1 MPGGQ
6 GHDPASLAASTRNLL
21 QQQLIAARTR
31 LDRQVDQLMRMNR
44 LSNRLLASVDASSI
58 ADAFAEAIV
67 DVLDVPVAAVWVA
80 CDVCRASGRTF
91 ACHGEGIDAVAWSQ
105 ALPAL
110 VELIGQERV
119 APLPAPALAALP
131 GPDLAEAIGALVI
144 GRDGAVIGA
153 VLASSTK
160 AMSGMRVPTG
170 EESRGM
176 LAILAEKLGAHLG
189 NLADRGAIERHLA
202 QLRESEERLERVLRG
217 TNDGWWDWDILG
229 DSTFVSPRWLAMIT
243 GQGSSGRT
251 IPGFWFD
258 RVHPDDAIDFRAGLE
273 RAFAGKDDAIERE
286 LRLRCDDGT
295 FLPVLVRGLIS
306 RDEAGHAT
314 RYSGT
319 MLDLSERKRYESH
332 IHQLAFFDPLTELP
346 NRRLLDDRLHQA
358 LRARSR
364 MGQTT
369 AVLMID
375 LDRFKRLNDTHGHAA
390 GDQLL
395 RAVARRLRELV
406 RPYDTVARLGGDEFV
421 VLLEHL
427 SGKLDDAR
435 STAESVASKIIDA
448 LGRPYELDVGTVHHS
463 VSIGVALTCDAG
475 LGAMALL
482 RGADVALYAAKESG
496 RNQFRVFRP
505 EMQQRVDRRSA
516 LEARLRREFADGR
529 LGLHYQPIVDAH
541 GRLMSAEAL
550 VRWHGDGG
558 EQVGPSE
565 FIPVA
570 EDSGFIH
577 AIGTWGLAQAC
588 AQARS
593 WMPVA
598 PTGFRVAVNLSGP
611 EFMHPEFPDRV
622 VAALAES
629 GLPGAA
635 LRLEITEATV
645 VTELGFAARR
655 MHRLRDHGVEFS
667 LDDFG
672 TGYSSLTYLRRLP
685 VSEVKIDR
693 SYVRRMMS
701 DSHDEAI
708 VRAILAMSSALGLR
722 VVAEGVESTAQHR
735 RLLDL
740 GCTGFQGWLFGRPA
754 SAPAVPGDLLG
765 AISD

>member
-1 MPGGQ
+1 MPDGH
-6 GHDPASLAASTRNLL
+6 GHDPDALATSTRNLL

-44 LSNRLLASVDASSI
+44 LSNRLLASVDAGSI
-58 ADAFAEAIV
+58 AESFAEAII
-67 DVLDVPVAAVWVA
+67 DVLDVPVSAVWIA
-80 CDVCRASGRTF
+80 CETCRASGRTF
-91 ACHGEGIDAVAWSQ
+91 ACHGEGIDAAAWEH

-110 VELIGQERV
+110 VRSIGTERV
-119 APLPAPALAALP
+119 ASLPADMLAQLP
-131 GPDLAEAIGALVI
+131 GPALDGAIATLVV
-144 GRDGAVIGA
+144 GRDGAVVGA

-160 AMSGMRVPTG
+160 AMAGMRVPTG
-170 EESRGM
+170 DEARGM

-189 NLADRGAIERHLA
+189 NLADRGVIER
-202 QLRESEERLERVLRG
+202 QVIRLRESEERLERVLRG
-217 TNDGWWDWDILG
+217 TNDGWWDWDIESG
-229 DSTFVSPRWLAMIT
+229 ATFVSPRWRAMVT
-243 GQGSSGRT
+243 GEPGAGMALD
-251 IPGFWFD
+251 GFWFD
-258 RVHPDDAIDFRAGLE
+258 RIHPEDVVDFRTLLD
-273 RAFAGKDDAIERE
+273 RAFAGDAESVERE

-306 RDEAGHAT
+306 RDHAGRAT
-314 RYSGT
+314 RFSGT

-358 LRARSR
+358 LRQRGR

-369 AVLMID
+369 AVMMID

-427 SGKLDDAR
+427 SGRFEEAR
-435 STAESVASKIIDA
+435 QAAEAVAAKIIEA
-448 LGRPYELDVGTVHHS
+448 LGRPYDLDVGTVHHS
-463 VSIGVALTCDAG
+463 VSVGIALTCDAG
-475 LGAMALL
+475 LGAVDLL

-496 RNQFRVFRP
+496 RNQSRLFRP
-505 EMQQRVDRRSA
+505 EMQQRVDRRAA
-516 LEARLRREFADGR
+516 LEARLRREFALGR
-529 LGLHYQPIVDAH
+529 LGLHYQPIVDAQ
-541 GRLMSAEAL
+541 GALVSAEAL
-550 VRWHGDGG
+550 VRWHAEPG
-558 EQVGPSE
+558 ESIGPSE

-577 AIGTWGLAQAC
+577 AIGTWGLGAACVQAM
-588 AQARS
+588 A
-593 WMPVA
+593 WMPHA
-598 PTGFRVAVNLSGP
+598 PAGFRVAVNLSGP

-622 VAALAES
+622 IEALASS
-629 GLPGAA
+629 GLPGSA

-655 MHRLRDHGVEFS
+655 MHRLREHGVEFS

-701 DSHDEAI
+701 DAHDEAI
-708 VRAILAMSSALGLR
+708 VRAILAMSAALGLR
-722 VVAEGVESTAQHR
+722 VVAEGVETRAQHE
-735 RLLDL
+735 RLLDA
-740 GCTGFQGWLFGRPA
+740 GCTAFQGWLFGRPGP
-754 SAPAVPGDLLG
+754 APAVPGGLLVDG
-765 AISD
+765 

>member
-1 MPGGQ
+1 MPE

-58 ADAFAEAIV
+58 ADAFVEAIV
-67 DVLDVPVAAVWVA
+67 DVLDVPIAAVWIA
-80 CDVCRASGRTF
+80 CEPCQASGRTF
-91 ACHGEGIDAVAWSQ
+91 SCHGEGIDAVVWARALPTLIDAIGRERAVELPAAALQ
-105 ALPAL
+105 ALS
-110 VELIGQERV
+110 
-119 APLPAPALAALP
+119 
-131 GPDLAEAIGALVI
+131 GPSLSHAIAALVI
-144 GRDGAVIGA
+144 GRDGSVIGA
-153 VLASSTK
+153 MMASSTS
-160 AMSGMRVPTG
+160 ALSGMRVPG
-170 EESRGM
+170 GDESRQM

-189 NLADRGAIERHLA
+189 NLADRGVIERHLA
-202 QLRESEERLERVLRG
+202 QLRASEERLERVLRG
-217 TNDGWWDWDILG
+217 TNDGWWDWDILSG
-229 DSTFVSPRWLAMIT
+229 STFVSARWTAMVTGLA
-243 GQGSSGRT
+243 GAGRT
-251 IPGFWFD
+251 MEGFWFD
-258 RVHPDDAIDFRAGLE
+258 RVHPEDLIDFRASLD
-273 RAFAGKDDAIERE
+273 RAFDGNVEAIERE

-295 FLPVLVRGLIS
+295 FLPVLVRGLIT
-306 RDEAGHAT
+306 RDESGRAA
-314 RYSGT
+314 RFSGT

-364 MGQTT
+364 MRQTT

-395 RAVARRLRELV
+395 RAVAKRLRDLV

-427 SGKLDDAR
+427 SGRLDEAR
-435 STAESVASKIIDA
+435 STAESVATKIIDA
-448 LGRPYELDVGTVHHS
+448 LGKPYELDVGTVHHS

-475 LGAMALL
+475 LGTVELL
-482 RGADVALYAAKESG
+482 RGADVALYAAKEHG
-496 RNQFRVFRP
+496 RNQFRVYRP
-505 EMQQRVDRRSA
+505 EMQQRVDRRAA
-516 LEARLRREFADGR
+516 LEARLRKEFADGR
-529 LGLHYQPIVDAH
+529 LGLHYQPIVDAE
-541 GRLMSAEAL
+541 GALLSAEAL
-550 VRWHGDGG
+550 VRWIAVEG
-558 EQVGPSE
+558 ESIGPSE

-577 AIGTWGLAQAC
+577 SIGTWGLAQAC
-588 AQARS
+588 RQAKA
-593 WMPVA
+593 WTPHA
-598 PTGFRVAVNLSGP
+598 PAGFRVAVNLSGP

-622 VAALAES
+622 LAALGSS
-629 GLPGAA
+629 GLEGTA

-693 SYVRRMMS
+693 SYVRRMMT
-701 DSHDEAI
+701 DQHDEAI
-708 VRAILAMSSALGLR
+708 VRAILAMSTALGLR
-722 VVAEGVESTAQHR
+722 VVAEGVESRAQHE
-735 RLLDL
+735 RLIAA
-740 GCTGFQGWLFGRPA
+740 GCTGFQGWLFGRPGP
-754 SAPAVPGDLLG
+754 APAVPRGLLD
-765 AISD
+765 SR

>member
-1 MPGGQ
+1 MPE

-44 LSNRLLASVDASSI
+44 LSNRLLASVDAGSI
-58 ADAFAEAIV
+58 AESFVEAII
-67 DVLDVPVAAVWVA
+67 DVLDVPVSAVWIA
-80 CDVCRASGRTF
+80 CETCRASGRTF
-91 ACHGEGIDAVAWSQ
+91 ACHGEGIDAAAWEH

-110 VELIGQERV
+110 VRSIGTERV
-119 APLPAPALAALP
+119 ASLPADMLAQLP
-131 GPDLAEAIGALVI
+131 GPALEGAIATLVV
-144 GRDGAVIGA
+144 GRDGAVVGA

-160 AMSGMRVPTG
+160 AMAGMRVPG
-170 EESRGM
+170 GDESRQM

-189 NLADRGAIERHLA
+189 NLADRGVIERHLA
-202 QLRESEERLERVLRG
+202 QLRTSEERLERVLRG
-217 TNDGWWDWDILG
+217 TNDGWWDWDILSG
-229 DSTFVSPRWLAMIT
+229 STFVSARWMAMVTGLA
-243 GQGSSGRT
+243 GAGRT
-251 IPGFWFD
+251 MEGFWFD
-258 RVHPDDAIDFRAGLE
+258 RVHPEDLIDFRASLD
-273 RAFAGKDDAIERE
+273 RAFDGNVEAIERE

-295 FLPVLVRGLIS
+295 FLPVLVRGLIT
-306 RDEAGHAT
+306 RDESGRAA
-314 RYSGT
+314 RFSGT

-364 MGQTT
+364 MRQTT

-395 RAVARRLRELV
+395 RAVAKRLRDLV

-427 SGKLDDAR
+427 SGRLDEAR
-435 STAESVASKIIDA
+435 STAESVATKIIDA
-448 LGRPYELDVGTVHHS
+448 LGKPYELDVGTVHHS

-475 LGAMALL
+475 LGTVELL
-482 RGADVALYAAKESG
+482 RGADVALYAAKEHG
-496 RNQFRVFRP
+496 RNQFRVYRP
-505 EMQQRVDRRSA
+505 EMQQRVDRRAA
-516 LEARLRREFADGR
+516 LEARLRKEFADGR
-529 LGLHYQPIVDAH
+529 LGLHYQPIVDAE
-541 GRLMSAEAL
+541 GALLSAEAL
-550 VRWHGDGG
+550 VRWIAG
-558 EQVGPSE
+558 EGESIGPSE

-577 AIGTWGLAQAC
+577 SIGTWGLAQAC
-588 AQARS
+588 RQAKA
-593 WMPVA
+593 WTPHA
-598 PTGFRVAVNLSGP
+598 PAGFRVAVNLSGP

-622 VAALAES
+622 LAALGSS
-629 GLPGAA
+629 GLEGTA

-693 SYVRRMMS
+693 SYVRRMMT
-701 DSHDEAI
+701 DQHDEAI
-708 VRAILAMSSALGLR
+708 VRAILAMSTALGLR
-722 VVAEGVESTAQHR
+722 VVAEGVESRAQHE
-735 RLLDL
+735 RLIAA
-740 GCTGFQGWLFGRPA
+740 GCTGFQGWLFGRPGP
-754 SAPAVPGDLLG
+754 APAVPRGLLD
-765 AISD
+765 SR

>member
-1 MPGGQ
+1 MPE

-31 LDRQVDQLMRMNR
+31 LDRQVDQLMRLNR

-58 ADAFAEAIV
+58 ADAFVEAIV
-67 DVLDVPVAAVWVA
+67 DVLDVPIAAVWIA
-80 CDVCRASGRTF
+80 CEPCQASGRTF
-91 ACHGEGIDAVAWSQ
+91 SCHGEGIDAVVWARALPTLIDAIGRERAVELPAAALQ
-105 ALPAL
+105 ALS
-110 VELIGQERV
+110 
-119 APLPAPALAALP
+119 
-131 GPDLAEAIGALVI
+131 GPSLSHAIAALVI
-144 GRDGAVIGA
+144 GRDGSVIGA
-153 VLASSTK
+153 MMASSTS
-160 AMSGMRVPTG
+160 ALSGMRVPG
-170 EESRGM
+170 GDESRQM

-189 NLADRGAIERHLA
+189 NLADRGVIERHLA
-202 QLRESEERLERVLRG
+202 QLRTSEERLERVLRG
-217 TNDGWWDWDILG
+217 TNDGWWDWDILSG
-229 DSTFVSPRWLAMIT
+229 STFVSARWMAMVTGLA
-243 GQGSSGRT
+243 GAGRT
-251 IPGFWFD
+251 MEGFWFD
-258 RVHPDDAIDFRAGLE
+258 RVHPEDLIDFRASLD
-273 RAFAGKDDAIERE
+273 RAFDGNVEAIERE

-295 FLPVLVRGLIS
+295 FLPVLVRGLIT
-306 RDEAGHAT
+306 RDEAGRAA
-314 RYSGT
+314 RFSGT

-364 MGQTT
+364 MRQTT

-395 RAVARRLRELV
+395 RAVAKRLRDLV

-427 SGKLDDAR
+427 SGRLDEAR
-435 STAESVASKIIDA
+435 STAESVATKIIDA
-448 LGRPYELDVGTVHHS
+448 LGKPYELDVGTVHHS

-475 LGAMALL
+475 LGTVELL
-482 RGADVALYAAKESG
+482 RGADVALYAAKEHG
-496 RNQFRVFRP
+496 RNQFRVYRP
-505 EMQQRVDRRSA
+505 EMQQRVDRRAA
-516 LEARLRREFADGR
+516 LEARLRKEFADGR
-529 LGLHYQPIVDAH
+529 LGLHYQPIVDAE
-541 GRLMSAEAL
+541 GALLSAEAL
-550 VRWHGDGG
+550 VRWIAG
-558 EQVGPSE
+558 EGESIGPSE

-577 AIGTWGLAQAC
+577 SIGTWGLAQAC
-588 AQARS
+588 RQAKA
-593 WMPVA
+593 WTPHA
-598 PTGFRVAVNLSGP
+598 PAGFRVAVNLSGP

-622 VAALAES
+622 LAALGSS
-629 GLPGAA
+629 GLEGTA

-693 SYVRRMMS
+693 SYVRRMMT
-701 DSHDEAI
+701 DQHDEAI
-708 VRAILAMSSALGLR
+708 VRAILAMSTALGLR
-722 VVAEGVESTAQHR
+722 VVAEGVESRAQHE
-735 RLLDL
+735 RLIAA
-740 GCTGFQGWLFGRPA
+740 GCTGFQGWLFGRPGP
-754 SAPAVPGDLLG
+754 APAVPRGLLD
-765 AISD
+765 SR

>member
-1 MPGGQ
+1 MPDGQ

-44 LSNRLLASVDASSI
+44 LSNLLLASVDASSI
-58 ADAFAEAIV
+58 AEAFVEAII
-67 DVLDVPVAAVWVA
+67 DVLDVPVAAVWIA
-80 CDVCRASGRTF
+80 CEPCRAAGRTF
-91 ACHGEGIDAVAWSQ
+91 ACHGEGIDADAWSR
-105 ALPAL
+105 AMPLLA
-110 VELIGQERV
+110 EAIGRDRV
-119 APLPAPALAALP
+119 APLPPQVVASLP
-131 GPDLAEAIGALVI
+131 GPELSQAIAALVI

-153 VLASSTK
+153 VLASSTM
-160 AMSGMRVPTG
+160 AMAGMRVPAG
-170 EESRGM
+170 DESRQM

-189 NLADRGAIERHLA
+189 NLADRDVIEQHLV
-202 QLRESEERLERVLRG
+202 QLRQSEERLERVLRG
-217 TNDGWWDWDILG
+217 TNDGWWDWDIRAG
-229 DSTFVSPRWLAMIT
+229 TTFVSPRWLSMLS
-243 GQGSSGRT
+243 GQAASGRT
-251 IPGFWFD
+251 IDGFWFD
-258 RVHPDDAIDFRAGLE
+258 RVHPDDAIDFHAALD
-273 RAFAGKDDAIERE
+273 RAFAGGDDAIERE

-306 RDEAGHAT
+306 RDDDGHAA
-314 RYSGT
+314 RFSGT

-332 IHQLAFFDPLTELP
+332 IHQLAFFDALTELP

-358 LRARSR
+358 LLTRGRVER
-364 MGQTT
+364 TT
-369 AVLMID
+369 AVLLID

-395 RAVARRLRELV
+395 RAVARRLRDLV

-427 SGKLDDAR
+427 SGKFDEAR
-435 STAESVASKIIDA
+435 QTAESVAAKIVDA
-448 LGRPYELDVGTVHHS
+448 LGKPYELDVGTVHHS

-475 LGAMALL
+475 PGAMDVL
-482 RGADVALYAAKESG
+482 RAADVALYAAKESG
-496 RNQFRVFRP
+496 RNQVRVFRP
-505 EMQQRVDRRSA
+505 EMQQRVDRRAA
-516 LEARLRREFADGR
+516 LEARLRKEFADGR
-529 LGLHYQPIVDAH
+529 LGLHYQAIVDAS
-541 GRLMSAEAL
+541 GGLASAEAL
-550 VRWHGDGG
+550 VRWHAGAG
-558 EQVGPSE
+558 ESIGPSE

-577 AIGTWGLAQAC
+577 AIGTWGLGQAC
-588 AQARS
+588 VQARA
-593 WMPVA
+593 WLPHAPV
-598 PTGFRVAVNLSGP
+598 GFRIAVNLSGP

-622 VAALAES
+622 LAALEAS
-629 GLPGAA
+629 GVPGTA

-693 SYVRRMMS
+693 SYVRRMIT
-701 DSHDEAI
+701 DPHDEAI
-708 VRAILAMSSALGLR
+708 VRAILAMSAALGLR
-722 VVAEGVESTAQHR
+722 VVAEGVETAAQHQ
-735 RLLDL
+735 RLLEA

-754 SAPAVPGDLLG
+754 APPAVPDALLG
-765 AISD
+765 GA

>member
-1 MPGGQ
+1 MPDGH
-6 GHDPASLAASTRNLL
+6 GHDPDALATSTRNLL

-58 ADAFAEAIV
+58 ADAFVEAII
-67 DVLDVPVAAVWVA
+67 DVLDLPIAAVWIA
-80 CDVCRASGRTF
+80 CEPCRTSGRTF
-91 ACHGEGIDAVAWSQ
+91 ACLGEGIDEAAW
-105 ALPAL
+105 ARAMPAL
-110 VELIGQERV
+110 VEAIGRERV
-119 APLPAPALAALP
+119 VALPTHALAALP
-131 GPDLAEAIGALVI
+131 GPELDQAIAALVI

-153 VLASSTK
+153 VLASSTS
-160 AMSGMRVPTG
+160 ALSGMRVPTG
-170 EESRGM
+170 DESRQM

-189 NLADRGAIERHLA
+189 NLADRGVIEQHLA
-202 QLRESEERLERVLRG
+202 RLRASEERLERVLRG
-217 TNDGWWDWDILG
+217 TNDGWWDWDIVAG
-229 DSTFVSPRWLAMIT
+229 TTFVSPRWMSMVT
-243 GQGSSGRT
+243 GQPAAGLT
-251 IPGFWFD
+251 LPGFWFD
-258 RVHPDDAIDFRAGLE
+258 RVHPEDAIDVKAALD
-273 RAFAGKDDAIERE
+273 RAFEGSADSIERE

-306 RDEAGHAT
+306 RDDAGRAT
-314 RYSGT
+314 RFSGT
-319 MLDLSERKRYESH
+319 VLDLSERKRHESH

-435 STAESVASKIIDA
+435 STAETVASKIVDA
-448 LGRPYELDVGTVHHS
+448 LGKPYELDVGTVHHS

-475 LGAMALL
+475 LGAVELL

-496 RNQFRVFRP
+496 RNQFRVYRP
-505 EMQQRVDRRSA
+505 EMQQRVDRRAA
-516 LEARLRREFADGR
+516 LEARLRKEFADGR
-529 LGLHYQPIVDAH
+529 LGLHYQPIVDAA
-541 GRLMSAEAL
+541 GGLLSAEAL
-550 VRWHGDGG
+550 VRWHAG
-558 EQVGPSE
+558 EGESIGPSE

-588 AQARS
+588 LQAKA
-593 WMPVA
+593 WMPHA
-598 PTGFRVAVNLSGP
+598 PAGFRVAVNLSGP

-622 VAALAES
+622 LAALEAS
-629 GLPGAA
+629 GLAGSA

-693 SYVRRMMS
+693 SYVRRMMT
-701 DSHDEAI
+701 DPHDEAI
-708 VRAILAMSSALGLR
+708 VRAILAMSAALGLR
-722 VVAEGVESTAQHR
+722 AVAEGVETAAQHQ
-735 RLLDL
+735 RLLEA

-754 SAPAVPGDLLG
+754 SAPLVPGALLG
-765 AISD
+765 GA

>member
-1 MPGGQ
+1 MPE

-31 LDRQVDQLMRMNR
+31 LDRQVDQLMRLNR
-44 LSNRLLASVDASSI
+44 LSNRLLASVDAGSI
-58 ADAFAEAIV
+58 AESFVEAII
-67 DVLDVPVAAVWVA
+67 DVLDVPVSAVWIA
-80 CDVCRASGRTF
+80 CETCRASGRTF
-91 ACHGEGIDAVAWSQ
+91 ACHGEGIDAAAWEH

-110 VELIGQERV
+110 VRSIGTERV
-119 APLPAPALAALP
+119 ASLPADMLAQLP
-131 GPDLAEAIGALVI
+131 GPALEGAIATLVV
-144 GRDGAVIGA
+144 GRDGAVVGA

-160 AMSGMRVPTG
+160 AMAGMRVPG
-170 EESRGM
+170 GDESRQM

-189 NLADRGAIERHLA
+189 NLADRGVIERHLA
-202 QLRESEERLERVLRG
+202 QLRTSEERLERVLRG
-217 TNDGWWDWDILG
+217 TNDGWWDWDILSG
-229 DSTFVSPRWLAMIT
+229 STFVSARWMAMVTGLA
-243 GQGSSGRT
+243 GAGRT
-251 IPGFWFD
+251 MEGFWFD
-258 RVHPDDAIDFRAGLE
+258 RVHPEDLIDFRASLD
-273 RAFAGKDDAIERE
+273 RAFDGNVEAIERE

-295 FLPVLVRGLIS
+295 FLPVLVRGLIT
-306 RDEAGHAT
+306 RDESGRAA
-314 RYSGT
+314 RFSGT

-364 MGQTT
+364 MRQTT

-395 RAVARRLRELV
+395 RAVAKRLRDLV

-427 SGKLDDAR
+427 SGRLDEAR
-435 STAESVASKIIDA
+435 STAESVATKIIDA
-448 LGRPYELDVGTVHHS
+448 LGKPYELDVGTVHHS

-475 LGAMALL
+475 LGTVELL
-482 RGADVALYAAKESG
+482 RGADVALYAAKEHG
-496 RNQFRVFRP
+496 RNQFRVYRP
-505 EMQQRVDRRSA
+505 EMQQRVDRRAA
-516 LEARLRREFADGR
+516 LEARLRKEFADGR
-529 LGLHYQPIVDAH
+529 LGLHYQPIVDAE
-541 GRLMSAEAL
+541 GALLSAEAL
-550 VRWHGDGG
+550 VRWIAG
-558 EQVGPSE
+558 EGESIGPSE

-577 AIGTWGLAQAC
+577 SIGTWGLAQAC
-588 AQARS
+588 RQAKA
-593 WMPVA
+593 WTPHA
-598 PTGFRVAVNLSGP
+598 PAGFRVAVNLSGP

-622 VAALAES
+622 LAALGSS
-629 GLPGAA
+629 GLEGTA

-693 SYVRRMMS
+693 SYVRRMMT
-701 DSHDEAI
+701 DQHDEAI
-708 VRAILAMSSALGLR
+708 VRAILAMSTALGLR
-722 VVAEGVESTAQHR
+722 VVAEGVESRAQHE
-735 RLLDL
+735 RLIAA
-740 GCTGFQGWLFGRPA
+740 GCTGFQGWLFGRPGP
-754 SAPAVPGDLLG
+754 APAVPRGLLD
-765 AISD
+765 SR